1 MKSPDEIKKG
11 MECCVIGPSAKQP
24 TCGECPYK
32 LVNNCSDALLK
43 DTAGLVQQLE
53 SDKEQLEGLLHHMNQ
68 LRDAAADRALKM
80 EERVH
85 QLEDHLRDARKM
97 VERLE
102 AERDALMGY
111 LQSMGCDTC
120 LHDNYDA
127 PDSPCN
133 DCTATRNMWVFEGVQ
148 KEDSNA

>member
-1 MKSPDEIKKG
+1 MKSPDEIKKAAA
-11 MECCVIGPSAKQP
+11 CCVIGPSAKQP

-102 AERDALMGY
+102 AERNALMRY
-111 LQSMGCDTC
+111 LHSMGCDTC
-120 LHDNYDA
+120 LHDDHDGSE
-127 PDSPCN
+127 PPCIN
-133 DCTATRNMWVFEGVQ
+133 CTAECDMWVFEGVQ